1 MASCINCSTKRKTI
15 KVGNK
20 TIGNLEDNKF
30 IKTVVGS
37 KHQLK
42 SPPAWAI
49 DAQAFDN
56 EVRSNVTE
64 IVIKD
69 KESGLEY
76 HSSVEHFD
84 KHKGTLDR
92 GFGKQYFL
100 TLNYWEER
108 GNGPYQLSLWGGGD
122 NGLQ

>member
-1 MASCINCSTKRKTI
+1 MSISTYCNTDNLI
-15 KVGNK
+15 KVNGRV
-20 TIGNLEDNKF
+20 IGKIEGSRF

-56 EVRSNVTE
+56 EVLPNVTE
-64 IVIKD
+64 IVIRD
-69 KESGLEY
+69 KENSHEY
-76 HSSVEHFD
+76 HTSVEHFD

-92 GFGKQYFL
+92 GFGRQYFL

-108 GNGPYQLSLWGGGD
+108 GNGTHQLSLWGGVE
-122 NGLQ
+122 